1 MEEKGEQIMSRWNF
15 DKHNTRDLN
24 GKYINANRPLDTNP
38 DHYKTRT
45 GVKRQRDERV
55 ADPSKSYNSKE
66 DYSKRP
72 YPNNSRNYT
81 EGVMIHFIG
90 GSAFKFKGMTAK
102 KLTEIIQQEL
112 NRSSNTGEPPVDWL
126 ELPTGDVIKF
136 SGITHYGPYKF
147 YEYHNNRGE
156 R

>member
-1 MEEKGEQIMSRWNF
+1 MSRWNF

-72 YPNNSRNYT
+72 YPSNSRNYT
-81 EGVMIHFIG
+81 EGVIIHFIG
-90 GSAFKFKGMTAK
+90 GSALKIKGVTVD
-102 KLTEIIQQEL
+102 KLTEIIDHEL
-112 NRSSNTGEPPVDWL
+112 TVTENTGEQREAWI
-126 ELPTGDVIKF
+126 ELP
-136 SGITHYGPYKF
+136 SGGMARLKSITHYDLYKF
-147 YEYHNNRGE
+147 YEHYSNRGE